1 MHDMETLDLLT
12 RVFGRWGFS
21 LRRACPELT
30 IAGSPERAMG
40 RELLEAEDGRKFVL
54 ERLPLGAKES
64 RVRQAKTLRSL
75 VAGGLEGVAPWLSP
89 RPGEFG
95 VEEEGFFWQLRHW
108 IHGESLPRETYAL
121 DAWRGKAAA
130 QFLLGLRR
138 VSQEQKDSLPAA
150 QTTPF
155 RLGHYIEHLMEHFQR
170 FMPALVKD
178 MTPMVEELKAFEE
191 YEKTAPA
198 AFCHGDF
205 HPGNILWSAS
215 GIRGVIDWEFC
226 GPKAPAYDL
235 ANLLGCLGV
244 DDPAYLT
251 GPMAFALVHTLRE
264 DNYLSLRDW
273 RFLPDLVAALRFA
286 WMREWVARKDREMIL
301 QELDFLWLVLDNREL
316 LRGRWGAA

>member
-1 MHDMETLDLLT
+1 
-12 RVFGRWGFS
+12 
-21 LRRACPELT
+21 
-30 IAGSPERAMG
+30 MG

-54 ERLPLGAKES
+54 ERLPREAKES
-64 RVRQAKTLRSL
+64 RVRQAKTLQSL
-75 VAGGLEGVAPWLSP
+75 AAGGLEGVAPWLSP
-89 RPGEFG
+89 HPGEYG

-108 IHGESLPRETYAL
+108 ISGEPLPRETYAQ
-121 DAWRGKAAA
+121 DDWRGKAAA

-138 VSQEQKDSLPAA
+138 VSQERKDVLPGA

-170 FMPALVKD
+170 LMPALVKD
-178 MTPMVEELKAFEE
+178 MSPMVEELKAFVE
-191 YEKTAPA
+191 YEKNTPA

-205 HPGNILWSAS
+205 HPGNILWAPS
-215 GIRGVIDWEFC
+215 GIHGVIDWEFC
-226 GPKAPAYDL
+226 GPKIPAYDL

-251 GPMAFALVHTLRE
+251 GPMALALVHTLHE
-264 DNYLSLRDW
+264 HEYLSPQAW

-286 WMREWVARKDREMIL
+286 WMREWVAHKDREMIL

-316 LRGRWGAA
+316 LRGRWGAEE